1 MIMKYLA
8 YFRRERGLTQNELAE
23 LVEIGVNSIARYERD
38 EVTPSIEIAKAIADA
53 LHITVDELLKGPKDD
68 KIELLISWDWTEM
81 KKGEIKMNE
90 NKFKLILGEDG
101 MVGLNGAGKI
111 TSREAIE
118 EFLSRVRNE
127 LEIALEAQ
135 MKRGVI
141 PEA

>member
-68 KIELLISWDWTEM
+68 KIELLR
-81 KKGEIKMNE
+81 
-90 NKFKLILGEDG
+90 LY
-101 MVGLNGAGKI
+101 
-111 TSREAIE
+111 
-118 EFLSRVRNE
+118 NE
-127 LEIALEAQ
+127 LC
-135 MKRGVI
+135 KGKSTGG
-141 PEA
+141 